1 MQLTLKGKIQKIVKT
16 LKKAKKLRLAECID
30 KNWDKTALQYS
41 KELNFWRPKR
51 PIEKEMLEA
60 FGKELDRL
68 DSGAHKTDILK
79 SLNKRRILQTSPH
92 LVATESP
99 RMFCINWLSSLGV
112 KKDEY
117 YIVGMY
123 SGIPFSNSYRPGRIN
138 NKNNTVNLFPSNMQ
152 DGMVYRSIIPDK
164 LIKGIDELPM
174 NIARFLPRA
183 KVGESY
189 TKWALTACQHIERK
203 IFKKNNL
210 IYLDINEI
218 VSEYLVKVLEKDNHP
233 LHKMFFDPISRKE
246 FTRIFRGETLFYIPT
261 TSGKYKKM
269 ENMSIVKNVLKSKT
283 QEISL
288 QNKEELINALK
299 NNRLCPALITTF
311 IVLAFLNQ
319 FKCFGSFGQVEYLPV
334 YQKKLAK
341 LKFLKPYKIE
351 QVPTANLTTG
361 TFPEKTNLYPIDIIA
376 LGKFAPKESILF
388 GELLLPMKKVL
399 LESYFTGN
407 KRTNAKK

>member
-1 MQLTLKGKIQKIVKT
+1 
-16 LKKAKKLRLAECID
+16 
-30 KNWDKTALQYS
+30 
-41 KELNFWRPKR
+41 
-51 PIEKEMLEA
+51 
-60 FGKELDRL
+60 
-68 DSGAHKTDILK
+68 
-79 SLNKRRILQTSPH
+79 
-92 LVATESP
+92 
-99 RMFCINWLSSLGV
+99 
-112 KKDEY
+112 
-117 YIVGMY
+117 
-123 SGIPFSNSYRPGRIN
+123 
-138 NKNNTVNLFPSNMQ
+138 
-152 DGMVYRSIIPDK
+152 
-164 LIKGIDELPM
+164 
-174 NIARFLPRA
+174 
-183 KVGESY
+183 
-189 TKWALTACQHIERK
+189 
-203 IFKKNNL
+203 
-210 IYLDINEI
+210 
-218 VSEYLVKVLEKDNHP
+218 
-233 LHKMFFDPISRKE
+233 MFFNPVSRKE

-269 ENMSIVKNVLKSKT
+269 ENMSIVKNILKSKT

-311 IVLAFLNQ
+311 IALAFLNQ

-376 LGKFAPKESILF
+376 LGKFAPKESMLF

-407 KRTNAKK
+407 KRTNAKKK